1 MIYTQLIP
9 RVTASDRMAELDAL
23 IRQKANTP
31 KMNPAEVAENQRA
44 AKRNWRTNN
53 PERQLALQQ
62 QWHRK
67 HRKARLKTMRDNY
80 WANREQ
86 RIQAMRAYRKM
97 AVNRKRRWEKQADGT
112 WLKVKEASR

>member
-9 RVTASDRMAELDAL
+9 RVTASDRMTELDAL
-23 IRQKANTP
+23 IRQQAR
-31 KMNPAEVAENQRA
+31 KMDPAEVADNQRI

-86 RIQAMRAYRKM
+86 RIRAMRAYR
-97 AVNRKRRWEKQADGT
+97 RRVVET
-112 WLKVKEASR
+112 KVKGAAA